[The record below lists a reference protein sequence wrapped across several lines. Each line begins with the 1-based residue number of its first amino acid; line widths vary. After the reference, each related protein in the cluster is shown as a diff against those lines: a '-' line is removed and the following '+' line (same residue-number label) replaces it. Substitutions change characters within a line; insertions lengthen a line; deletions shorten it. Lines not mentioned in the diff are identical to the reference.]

1 MLSLPAVEQRSR
13 WFTNRV
19 SNTTR
24 SGATKPLIRQS
35 LRLRSSQFCAHDNK
49 QRPDL
54 FMDWLNFPGKRKLI
68 GSTGWKAW
76 SWLRLRS
83 KQTQLLMNGSWVGP
97 YGWLAYDWMKRRSCF
112 AVRVVGGIRLKF
124 VIDVEW
130 RINCVELTCNAVSDF
145 VVG

>member
-1 MLSLPAVEQRSR
+1 MLSLSAAEQRSP
-13 WFTNRV
+13 WFANRD

-54 FMDWLNFPGKRKLI
+54 FLDWLNFPGKRKLI
-68 GSTGWKAW
+68 ESTGWKAW
-76 SWLRLRS
+76 AWLRLRS
-83 KQTQLLMNGSWVGP
+83 KQTQLLMNGSSNEYV
-97 YGWLAYDWMKRRSCF
+97 WLAYDWMKRMSCL
-112 AVRVVGGIRLKF
+112 AVRVVGVIRLEF
-124 VIDVEW
+124 AVDGEW

-145 VVG
+145 LG